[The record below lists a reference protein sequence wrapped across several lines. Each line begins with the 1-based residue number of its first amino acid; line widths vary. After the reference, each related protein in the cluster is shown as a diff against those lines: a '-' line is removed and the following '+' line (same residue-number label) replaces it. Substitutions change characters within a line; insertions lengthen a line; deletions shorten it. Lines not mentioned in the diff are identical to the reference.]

1 VSGEDRTDAANVV
14 LETIASVT
22 GCKRAAITP
31 HASLFEDLG
40 LDSASAL
47 HLLVELEDAFDIV
60 IGSAEAA
67 QMSTVGDVLD
77 YIARRLP
84 PAG

>member
-1 VSGEDRTDAANVV
+1 VSEEDRTDSAKVV

-22 GCKRAAITP
+22 GCERAAITA
-31 HASLFEDLG
+31 HASLFDDLG

-47 HLLVELEDAFDIV
+47 QLLVELEDAFDIV

-67 QMSTVGDVLD
+67 QMRTVGDVLD
-77 YIARRLP
+77 YIARRVP